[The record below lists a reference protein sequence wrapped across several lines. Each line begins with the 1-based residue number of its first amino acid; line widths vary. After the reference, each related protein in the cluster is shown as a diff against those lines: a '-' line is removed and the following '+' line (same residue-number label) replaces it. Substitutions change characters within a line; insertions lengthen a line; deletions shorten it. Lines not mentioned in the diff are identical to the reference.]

1 MINIVQFLSEQVN
14 DWINAD
20 RQEKIVSFQILL
32 AGIIFLIIIY
42 AWNTHKQ
49 AIFQLKDF
57 IEQGQR
63 NLQNLHEKVE
73 QESTETSNKCLEHQV
88 QKFWDELKQMNLP
101 QLKDKE

>member
-1 MINIVQFLSEQVN
+1 MINIVNFLTEQVN

-32 AGIIFLIIIY
+32 AVIIFLIIIW

-63 NLQNLHEKVE
+63 NLQNLHEAQQNQEDE
-73 QESTETSNKCLEHQV
+73 QNRESTSKAETPKNK
-88 QKFWDELKQMNLP
+88 
-101 QLKDKE
+101 

>member
-1 MINIVQFLSEQVN
+1 MINIVDFLTEQVN

-32 AGIIFLIIIY
+32 AGIIFLIIIW

-63 NLQNLHEKVE
+63 NLQNLHEAQE
-73 QESTETSNKCLEHQV
+73 QQNQQDEQNRESKPETPKNK
-88 QKFWDELKQMNLP
+88 
-101 QLKDKE
+101 

>member
-1 MINIVQFLSEQVN
+1 MINIVNFLTEQVN

-63 NLQNLHEKVE
+63 NLQNLHEAQQNQQDE
-73 QESTETSNKCLEHQV
+73 QDRESASKETPKSK
-88 QKFWDELKQMNLP
+88 
-101 QLKDKE
+101 

>member
-1 MINIVQFLSEQVN
+1 MINIVNFLTEQVN

-63 NLQNLHEKVE
+63 NLQNLHEAQQNQQDE
-73 QESTETSNKCLEHQV
+73 QDRESASKTETPKSK
-88 QKFWDELKQMNLP
+88 
-101 QLKDKE
+101 

>member
-1 MINIVQFLSEQVN
+1 MINLVQFLTDQIN

-63 NLQNLHEKVE
+63 NLQNLHETT
-73 QESTETSNKCLEHQV
+73 STNINQPEPNNVSSNNKKSQ
-88 QKFWDELKQMNLP
+88 
-101 QLKDKE
+101 

>member
-1 MINIVQFLSEQVN
+1 MINLVQFLTDQIN

-63 NLQNLHEKVE
+63 NLQNLHENVNH
-73 QESTETSNKCLEHQV
+73 STSTNINQPETPPHFNKKSQ
-88 QKFWDELKQMNLP
+88 
-101 QLKDKE
+101 

>member
-1 MINIVQFLSEQVN
+1 MNFLTEQVN

-63 NLQNLHEKVE
+63 NLQNLHEAQQNQQDE
-73 QESTETSNKCLEHQV
+73 QDRESASKTETPKSK
-88 QKFWDELKQMNLP
+88 
-101 QLKDKE
+101 